1 MHERTRLAARI
12 GMQALCI
19 GPSGAVM
26 VINNKVC
33 FSKLTWNS
41 DATQKAASLRIVGN
55 RELRSWKDGRCPRDA
70 MTLLAL
76 LALSSEQPP
85 SVRSTAAS
93 IRSLPPSLAAA
104 ICFT

>member
-1 MHERTRLAARI
+1 M
-12 GMQALCI
+12 
-19 GPSGAVM
+19 
-26 VINNKVC
+26 
-33 FSKLTWNS
+33 
-41 DATQKAASLRIVGN
+41 VGN
-55 RELRSWKDGRCPRDA
+55 RELSSWNDGRCPRAA

-104 ICFT
+104 ICFTCALITLLVALARACAGALRVIRSMTDT